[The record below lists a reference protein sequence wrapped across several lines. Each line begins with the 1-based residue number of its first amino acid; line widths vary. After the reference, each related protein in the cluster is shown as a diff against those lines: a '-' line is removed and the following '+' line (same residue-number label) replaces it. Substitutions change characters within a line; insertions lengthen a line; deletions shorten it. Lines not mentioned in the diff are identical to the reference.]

1 MSRAPRA
8 CYYSRVT
15 LTELRYIVALARE
28 RHFGRAAEACYVS
41 QPTLSVAVKKLE
53 AELDVSLFERGKSDV
68 SVTPVGAAVVAQA
81 LRVLDEAERIKQL
94 AAQGQNQLAG
104 PLRLG
109 AIYTVA
115 PYLLPQLIPALHKRA
130 PEMPLLLE
138 ENYTARLREKLK
150 QGELDAI
157 VISLPFTEPGVNVR
171 PLYQEPFMVVL
182 PAAHP
187 WRERAAIAAAELA
200 AETLLLL
207 GAGHCFRDQV
217 LGFCP
222 DCQRSSGER
231 SLERSVEGT
240 SLETVRHMVASGM
253 GITVLPCSAVGADK
267 YAQRLLSVKRFKAPV
282 PHRRVAL
289 AWRASFPRP
298 EAIAVLDDAIRD
310 CKFSCVKFINR

>member
-1 MSRAPRA
+1 M
-8 CYYSRVT
+8 T

-53 AELDVSLFERGKSDV
+53 DELDIVLFERSKSEV
-68 SVTPVGAAVVAQA
+68 NLTPVGEAVVAQA

-94 AAQGQNQLAG
+94 AAQGQDQLAG

-115 PYLLPQLIPALHKRA
+115 PYLLPQLIPALHERA
-130 PEMPLLLE
+130 PRMPLHIE

-157 VISLPFTEPGVNVR
+157 IISLPFTEAGVEVR
-171 PLYQEPFMVVL
+171 ALYEEPFVVVL

-187 WRERAAIAAAELA
+187 WRGRAAIVAAELA
-200 AETLLLL
+200 SQTLLLL

-217 LGFCP
+217 LGACP
-222 DCQRSSGER
+222 DCQRAGAER
-231 SLERSVEGT
+231 PLEKSVEGG
-240 SLETVRHMVASGM
+240 SLETVRYMVASGM
-253 GITVLPCSAVGADK
+253 GVTVLPCTAAGADQ
-267 YAQRLLSVKRFKAPV
+267 YAHGLLSVKPFKAPV
-282 PHRRVAL
+282 PRRRVAL

-298 EAIAVLDDAIRD
+298 EAIDILEESIRS
-310 CKFSCVKFINR
+310 CELACVKFIHDAPR